1 MHGCAAGFACRRK
14 KGENMERYLG
24 ESTPKLGFG
33 FMRLPKLEDGAID
46 LEQTKQMVDRFM
58 DAGLTYFDTAFV
70 YDNGAS
76 EAALKAALIDRY
88 PRESFTVATKLNAWM
103 QAPTKEAAHQQFFT
117 SLERTGAGY
126 FDYYLLHAVQKNNI
140 AKYDEYDAWNF
151 VKEQRDAGLIK
162 HWGFSFHDSPEFLD
176 QLLTEH
182 PDVDFIQLQINYA
195 DWEDPKQAS
204 RANWEV
210 ARRHGV
216 PVVVMEPV
224 KGGLLANPVPRVADI
239 LRAANPDAS
248 YASWAIRFAASLD
261 GIITVL
267 SGMSNLEQ
275 VEDNVSYMR
284 DFTPLSTDELAV
296 IEHARQELTSV
307 DSIPC
312 TACHYCTDG
321 CPQNI
326 PIPDIFSAYNR
337 RLVWDDDEG
346 ARKRYAEAVST
357 EGAGRV
363 SDCIACGQCEGACPQ
378 GLPVVELLKKCAEV
392 FDA

>member
-1 MHGCAAGFACRRK
+1 MD
-14 KGENMERYLG
+14 RYLG

-33 FMRLPKLEDGAID
+33 FMRLPKLEDGTID

-248 YASWAIRFAASLD
+248 YASWAIRLQPRLTAS
-261 GIITVL
+261 
-267 SGMSNLEQ
+267 SRCS
-275 VEDNVSYMR
+275 R
-284 DFTPLSTDELAV
+284 
-296 IEHARQELTSV
+296 
-307 DSIPC
+307 
-312 TACHYCTDG
+312 ACR
-321 CPQNI
+321 I
-326 PIPDIFSAYNR
+326 WSR
-337 RLVWDDDEG
+337 
-346 ARKRYAEAVST
+346 
-357 EGAGRV
+357 
-363 SDCIACGQCEGACPQ
+363 
-378 GLPVVELLKKCAEV
+378 
-392 FDA
+392 